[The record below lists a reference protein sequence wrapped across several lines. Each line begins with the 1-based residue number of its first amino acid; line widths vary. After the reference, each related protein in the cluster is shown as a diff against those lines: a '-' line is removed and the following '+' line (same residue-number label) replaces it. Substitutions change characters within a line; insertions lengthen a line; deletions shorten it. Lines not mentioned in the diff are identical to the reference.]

1 MRRTQIYLTEEQDE
15 RLKRL
20 AVDRGASKAEVIRSI
35 LDREFDA
42 EGAGDDDRAVIR
54 ATAGVCAG
62 YPDWPEWL
70 DDVRGR
76 PAAAPDGRATPA
88 ASFFQYRG
96 LRSKIRRWPGS

>member
-20 AVDRGASKAEVIRSI
+20 AADRGASKAEVIRSI
-35 LDREFDA
+35 LDREFDGD
-42 EGAGDDDRAVIR
+42 GADEDDRAVIR
-54 ATAGVCAG
+54 STAGVCAD

-76 PAAAPDGRATPA
+76 PASDRLADL
-88 ASFFQYRG
+88 G
-96 LRSKIRRWPGS
+96 L